1 MDHCVKSFHITALHN
16 NLIISSDSIAALHI
30 FENEVHPNLHYSKNK
45 LNQGTTT
52 CLFRKFYYLF
62 FLYQPVYIYSNTIYF
77 MQSGVLDHT
86 CYQLGTKL
94 LKKWLFKPS
103 TNINTIQSRLDLV
116 EIFLNDTNESKVN
129 SLRASLR
136 KMKNV
141 LRIIHDM
148 EIYPIPL
155 SDWKT
160 LTLYLKEY
168 NTFQEVIMEV
178 EGIEKSP
185 LFKEFK
191 DTLPSPIIGKMLK
204 LINDTISFEK
214 SEIMS
219 RVIIQEGVNNELDE
233 AFRVY
238 NNIEKTLSEVAR
250 RLSQQ
255 LPELSEPLNL
265 IYFPQLGY
273 MIVVSNTDK
282 PTIDQHIEYLL
293 LTHEESQ
300 IWRLEFSTESHHY
313 YKSLE
318 TNSLDEEIGDIFGII
333 CDFELEILQSLQ
345 EELYKYFSMIEKSCN
360 LSAQIDCHISLAWAA
375 KKYGYVKPILSNNL
389 SVEIIDGFHPLYSQ
403 LVPTYIPNSTHLAT
417 TQENES
423 QSNNIM
429 LVTGAN
435 FSGKTVYLT
444 QTALIVYMAHLGSFV
459 PATSAKIGIVDR
471 ILTRISTRESMSK
484 NKSSFLTD
492 LEQVS
497 SIFRLM
503 TRRSLLIVDEFG
515 KGTESK
521 GKESI
526 VNILRFSKTKTK
538 FKGVITLRWRCFIWS
553 FHSIFPKFRF

>member
-1 MDHCVKSFHITALHN
+1 
-16 NLIISSDSIAALHI
+16 
-30 FENEVHPNLHYSKNK
+30 
-45 LNQGTTT
+45 
-52 CLFRKFYYLF
+52 
-62 FLYQPVYIYSNTIYF
+62 

-375 KKYGYVKPILSNNL
+375 KKYGYVRPILSNDL

-417 TQENES
+417 SQENES

-521 GKESI
+521 GKKSI
-526 VNILRFSKTKTK
+526 VNILRFSKAKTK
-538 FKGVITLRWRCFIWS
+538 FKGVITRRWRCFIWS